1 MPIPAQLLP
10 EPLPAEPLAIA
21 AGWLEEATRLA
32 AQPNPNSM
40 SLATVDGRGQPSA
53 RIVLCKDIL
62 ARPGLVSFYTNYDS
76 RKGCDLAA
84 NPRAAIVLHWDHLH
98 RQVRVE
104 GTIVRA
110 PAEDSDA
117 YFATRPWQR
126 RIGAWASEQ
135 SRPVNRRQALVDAV
149 AATAQRFGAP
159 VPGPESDPAQ
169 DRIAAGLTIPRP
181 AHWGGYQLWAS
192 AVELWVEGESRIH
205 DRARW
210 TRTLGPRAPGAVPF
224 SPGVWSV
231 TRLQP

>member
-1 MPIPAQLLP
+1 
-10 EPLPAEPLAIA
+10 
-21 AGWLEEATRLA
+21 
-32 AQPNPNSM
+32 
-40 SLATVDGRGQPSA
+40 
-53 RIVLCKDIL
+53 
-62 ARPGLVSFYTNYDS
+62 
-76 RKGCDLAA
+76 
-84 NPRAAIVLHWDHLH
+84 
-98 RQVRVE
+98 VRVE

-135 SRPVNRRQALVDAV
+135 SRPVSGRQALVDAV
-149 AATAQRFGAP
+149 VATAKRFGAP
-159 VPGPESDPAQ
+159 VPGPESDPEQ
-169 DRIAAGLTIPRP
+169 DRIAARLTIARP

-210 TRTLGPRAPGAVPF
+210 TRTLGPRQPGPVPYSPGA
-224 SPGVWSV
+224 WSV

>member
-21 AGWLEEATRLA
+21 ARWLEEATRLA

-40 SLATVDGRGQPSA
+40 SLATVDGHGQPSA

-76 RKGCDLAA
+76 RKGAELAT

-135 SRPVNRRQALVDAV
+135 SRPVSGRQALVDAV
-149 AATAQRFGAP
+149 VATAKRFGAP
-159 VPGPESDPAQ
+159 VPGPGKRSRAGPHRGSAHHRASRALG
-169 DRIAAGLTIPRP
+169 RIPVVGERRRVV
-181 AHWGGYQLWAS
+181 GG
-192 AVELWVEGESRIH
+192 R
-205 DRARW
+205 R
-210 TRTLGPRAPGAVPF
+210 
-224 SPGVWSV
+224 V
-231 TRLQP
+231 THP